1 MKRYSEADK
10 AWLVQEWEQSG
21 KTKWAFAKELGLPYQ
36 TFSRWTRQAAEG
48 GHGFVEVSGKLEE
61 EGAGQGERTGCALVV
76 EHGFFRVHLPAG
88 VTARDLAVVVQA
100 LR

>member
-21 KTKWAFAKELGLPYQ
+21 KSKWAFAKDLGLPYQ
-36 TFSRWTRQAAEG
+36 TFSKWTSPAKETQ
-48 GHGFVEVSGKLEE
+48 GFVEASGKLKEE
-61 EGAGQGERTGCALVV
+61 TAEPGERTGCALVV
-76 EHGFFRVHLPAG
+76 EHGFFRVHFPAG
-88 VTARDLAVVVQA
+88 ATPKDLAAAVQA

>member
-1 MKRYSEADK
+1 MKRYNEADK

-36 TFSRWTRQAAEG
+36 TFSRWTRPPEEAP
-48 GHGFVEVSGKLEE
+48 GFVEVSGKLEAAE
-61 EGAGQGERTGCALVV
+61 QSGRTGCVLAV
-76 EHGFFRVHLPAG
+76 EQGPIRVHIPAG
-88 VTARDLAVVVQA
+88 ATAKDLAVAIQA